1 MVMESSISSFIAII
15 AIDANIKNNIATFIS
30 YICTH
35 NNSITKTIH
44 HVVHITSTKAELF
57 TIRYGINQASN
68 FDTISKIVIVT
79 NSIHV
84 ARKIFNPSLHPY
96 QVQSAAILSD
106 LQKFFLYHQNNSI
119 EFWECPSHLNW
130 SLDKAVDKKTKAVN
144 LTPLFPCKT
153 S

>member
-130 SLDKAVDKKTKAVN
+130 SLYKAVDKKTKAFN